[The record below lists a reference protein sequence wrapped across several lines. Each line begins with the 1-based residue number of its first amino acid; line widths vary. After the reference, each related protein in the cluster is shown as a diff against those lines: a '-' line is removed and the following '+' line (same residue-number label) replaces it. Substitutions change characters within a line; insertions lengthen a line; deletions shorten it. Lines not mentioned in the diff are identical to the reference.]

1 MGKSRMPSLL
11 DRLDGG
17 ALRLKLTPGLFSAP
31 VSPDWSIE
39 ARFFSDHDF
48 FYCLEGEAE
57 FTRGEETVLLTP
69 GVACLIQ
76 TGQTLSARHTGKG
89 HFRVFAQHFDL
100 SLWGREDLL
109 SLLDLSFTAPLP
121 HRAVYEAS
129 MERMAGMAKKG
140 GRDDRNP
147 SNPTAAAGGGDHSV
161 GQDDR
166 KSSNPTAAAG
176 GGEHPVGQE
185 ALRHALFLPLILDY
199 LGAAWRAD
207 RAVSPETRILQA
219 VEETL
224 RSGLEREDVLARAL
238 AKATWDPP
246 YTSRLFARNYG
257 STPKQYLIRLRLA
270 RARELLEAG
279 TPVKEVARAC
289 GFADE
294 LYFSRLFH
302 KKEGRPPTAHRSLW

>member
-1 MGKSRMPSLL
+1 MTTGIDGKMTDMPSLL
-11 DRLDGG
+11 DRLGG
-17 ALRLKLTPGLFSAP
+17 DALRLKLTPGLFYAA

-57 FTRGEETVLLTP
+57 FTCGQETVLLTP
-69 GVACLIQ
+69 GLACMVQ
-76 TGQTLSARHTGKG
+76 AGQTLSARHTAKG

-109 SLLDLSFTAPLP
+109 SLLDLSFAAPLP
-121 HRAVYEAS
+121 LRASYEAS
-129 MERMAGMAKKG
+129 MERMAGMAKAG
-140 GRDDRNP
+140 GRDDRK
-147 SNPTAAAGGGDHSV
+147 SLNPTAAAGGGDHS
-161 GQDDR
+161 
-166 KSSNPTAAAG
+166 
-176 GGEHPVGQE
+176 VGQE

-199 LGAAWRAD
+199 LGASWRAD
-207 RAVSPETRILQA
+207 RAVSPETRVLQA

-224 RSGLEREDVLARAL
+224 RNGLEREDVLSRAL

-246 YTSRLFARNYG
+246 YTSRLFARCYG

-270 RARELLEAG
+270 RARDLLEAG